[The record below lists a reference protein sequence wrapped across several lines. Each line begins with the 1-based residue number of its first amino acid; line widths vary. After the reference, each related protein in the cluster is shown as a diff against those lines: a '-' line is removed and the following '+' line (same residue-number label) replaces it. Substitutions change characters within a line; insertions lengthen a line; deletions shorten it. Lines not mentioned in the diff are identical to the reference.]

1 MPYVHGA
8 VGIDDLFLST
18 LSKTSYS
25 RHCHVWF
32 SSALR
37 PGYERE
43 EQLIYIYIYC
53 QLSVSKSCMLVQQA
67 RLSIL
72 IFDMTT

>member
-43 EQLIYIYIYC
+43 EQLIYIYIYI
-53 QLSVSKSCMLVQQA
+53 LSVVSVQVLHVGSA
-67 RLSIL
+67 GKVVHSY
-72 IFDMTT
+72 F